1 MPVGENFEKARPML
15 TFRKVDLIS
24 EVLGRPVTNY
34 AHRADVL
41 RLQVLEEF
49 GGIYLDLDVVSLK
62 PLDDLLDREF
72 IMGQEGV
79 GKLLKSRKVAILYLC
94 VCLYRWICW
103 FM

>member
-1 MPVGENFEKARPML
+1 ML

-79 GKLLKSRKVAILYLC
+79 GKLIRKKKGCYFYLLI
-94 VCLYRWICW
+94 CLYRWICW